1 MVPGVVGVARRFPRL
16 FIAMTGVLGLMAGP
30 VLAATPPVLDTG
42 GTAWVIVASALVL
55 FMTVP
60 GLALFYGGLVRARNL
75 LSVLMHC
82 FVIAC
87 VVSLLWMA
95 FGYSLVF
102 DSGNPFIGSLDSA
115 FLSGIRT
122 RLQSNGLPE
131 GAVALFQMTFA
142 IITRR

>member
-1 MVPGVVGVARRFPRL
+1 MVSGVVGVARRFPCL
-16 FIAMTGVLGLMAGP
+16 FIVMSGVLGLMAGP
-30 VLAATPPVLDTG
+30 ALAATPPVLDTG

-82 FVIAC
+82 FFIAC

-95 FGYSLVF
+95 FGYSL
-102 DSGNPFIGSLDSA
+102 
-115 FLSGIRT
+115 
-122 RLQSNGLPE
+122 
-131 GAVALFQMTFA
+131 
-142 IITRR
+142 